1 VVNPELKR
9 IVPYLLLISL
19 IGNFIMIQLRKR
31 FIVDY
36 KLPYPSS
43 TVAGIVLN
51 SLHVKGGQ
59 QRAIRQAR
67 PPRRMLRAT
76 SCARSTCGQGGSS
89 SALVEPPGPRRG
101 AQVKTIW
108 YTGVASFC
116 WSCVRW
122 LFTRSDVP
130 GCGGLEMMPTFGYAA
145 LRQVRPGRSARRMRR
160 AAWLAWGALTCF
172 ARGAQT
178 MNFDWQLNFVGVG
191 ARPAACP
198 SCVLGAR
205 PAGPAA
211 RSAGPGAPRR
221 HDLPAHRGLVD
232 AAGRRAGVRR
242 DVAGDR
248 ARGRQLVPGR
258 PEGARL

>member
-1 VVNPELKR
+1 MRPRHEPPWPRRAQDVVNPELKR

-67 PPRRMLRAT
+67 PRAACPARDLVRSRNLRPRRARLRAA
-76 SCARSTCGQGGSS
+76 S
-89 SALVEPPGPRRG
+89 PGRGG

-145 LRQVRPGRSARRMRR
+145 LRQVRAGRTRSARAARR
-160 AAWLAWGALTCF
+160 LTC
-172 ARGAQT
+172 AGA
-178 MNFDWQLNFVGVG
+178 
-191 ARPAACP
+191 C
-198 SCVLGAR
+198 
-205 PAGPAA
+205 
-211 RSAGPGAPRR
+211 
-221 HDLPAHRGLVD
+221 
-232 AAGRRAGVRR
+232 
-242 DVAGDR
+242 
-248 ARGRQLVPGR
+248 
-258 PEGARL
+258 